1 MSRFTLHMFRQDLLI
16 LYQVSSRFMLISSFY
31 VQSRLSVFN
40 KKIKKAENY
49 NSVYVNVFKVYMY
62 SLGTE
67 LKEIF

>member
-49 NSVYVNVFKVYMY
+49 NSVYVNVFKVYMH
-62 SLGTE
+62 SLVTE
-67 LKEIF
+67 LKH